1 NANPLDDFE
10 TALRDRGVD
19 MAGVRATGTMTTPNP
34 VASHVRI
41 AGTEPWK
48 NQVIYG
54 MDTNFVLASTLTF
67 QQRAAGYESDA
78 AVIDALLTEPDVV
91 VSDSFSIQDEDYGG
105 GEEGFALTGITA
117 GDKIFNPIPIELED
131 PVTGLPRPARI
142 IAIIDSRISFWGL
155 YTAQATVD
163 RIYPDPASRSYY
175 LALEDPDEASRVARE
190 VESVLLTNGVQATSI
205 RDEQI
210 EEQGWYTGILTI
222 MTSFFG
228 LGLVVGIAAVGVVA
242 FRGVVERRQQIGML
256 RALGFQR
263 SLISLA
269 FLLESGFV
277 VIVGVV
283 IGSILGLVTAY
294 NLFRSEGV
302 GPEGVAFT
310 VPWTFLGVVL
320 ILTTGVALLM
330 TWIPAMQASRIAPAE
345 ALRYE

>member
-1 NANPLDDFE
+1 MTMAMFSLIIFALVMMTTMMTNFATLSVGDEASAGWHVRADASNTNPINDFE

-19 MAGVRATGTMTTPNP
+19 MDGIRATGMMTTPNP

-41 AGTEPWK
+41 AGTALWK

-54 MDTNFVLASTLTF
+54 MDADFIRDSRLAF

-117 GDKIFNPIPIELED
+117 GDKIFSPIPVELED
-131 PVTGLPRPARI
+131 PRTGLPRPARI

-155 YTAQATVD
+155 YTARTTVD
-163 RIYPDPASRSYY
+163 RIYPEPAARSYY
-175 LALEDPDEASRVARE
+175 LALEDPDDAARIARE

-222 MTSFFG
+222 MMSFFG

-242 FRGVVERRQQIGML
+242 FRAVVERRQRIGML

-263 SLISLA
+263 SLISLV
-269 FLLESGFV
+269 FLIESG
-277 VIVGVV
+277 G
-283 IGSILGLVTAY
+283 
-294 NLFRSEGV
+294 RS
-302 GPEGVAFT
+302 
-310 VPWTFLGVVL
+310 
-320 ILTTGVALLM
+320 
-330 TWIPAMQASRIAPAE
+330 SRWRFSSSPD
-345 ALRYE
+345 LS